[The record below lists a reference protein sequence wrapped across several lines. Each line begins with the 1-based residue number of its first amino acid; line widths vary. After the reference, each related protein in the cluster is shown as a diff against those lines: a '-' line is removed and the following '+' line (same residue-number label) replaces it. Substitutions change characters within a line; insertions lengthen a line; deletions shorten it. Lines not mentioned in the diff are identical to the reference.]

1 VLFKVY
7 VIDPCLTNTTLQ
19 LAAIPDINYFLGS
32 AAKTH
37 EIQAE
42 VLTNKTL
49 LCGNIEFNF
58 NGRPFASLSSTA
70 TSATISV
77 YSNNSGD
84 IGTYEMKIRAKLT
97 DYSNV
102 EEVESLFKIIIAMG
116 SCSTTTLTLPST
128 LLDVT
133 ITS

>member
-32 AAKTH
+32 AAKIH

-58 NGRPFASLSSTA
+58 NISSFASLSSTA

-84 IGTYEMKIRAKLT
+84 IGTYEMKIEAKLR

-102 EEVESLFKIIIAMG
+102 
-116 SCSTTTLTLPST
+116 
-128 LLDVT
+128 
-133 ITS
+133 

>member
-1 VLFKVY
+1 
-7 VIDPCLTNTTLQ
+7 
-19 LAAIPDINYFLGS
+19 
-32 AAKTH
+32 
-37 EIQAE
+37 
-42 VLTNKTL
+42 
-49 LCGNIEFNF
+49 
-58 NGRPFASLSSTA
+58 
-70 TSATISV
+70 
-77 YSNNSGD
+77 
-84 IGTYEMKIRAKLT
+84 MKIRAKLT

>member
-1 VLFKVY
+1 MLFKVY

-58 NGRPFASLSSTA
+58 DNKPFASLSSTA

-116 SCSTTTLTLPST
+116 SCSTTTLTLPTT
-128 LLDVT
+128 LLDFT